1 MADTYSVDAAG
12 IRQSTQLSATGTG
25 FVDTWVVPYTIT
37 TGPARGVTGTVVIPA
52 AMYNADNVA
61 ATIQAAVDAHTA
73 VASI

>member
-12 IRQSTQLSATGTG
+12 IRQSTQLSPTGTG
-25 FVDTWVVPYTIT
+25 FVDTWIVPYTIT
-37 TGPARGVTGTVVIPA
+37 SGPAAGVMGTVVIPA
-52 AMYNADNVA
+52 QQYNADYVA